1 MDETRKRRACR
12 AGEALAI
19 DPSFLVAEPGA
30 FFFDMGPVSPPNEW
44 DGDVCTVHIRG
55 PLEHHDDGFL
65 DSHDAILARLKEALA
80 GKDGKPTGRVVLRID
95 SPGGVVS
102 GCFESVTAARRMAA
116 AAKVPVDTFV
126 DEMAASAGYA
136 WACVGD
142 CIYAPPSAILGS
154 IGVRCVIASQS
165 EAEKAMGLDVRLIT
179 SGERKGDGDPHAP
192 ITDAAMKA
200 AQGRVDELA
209 AQFFAVVAAS
219 RGIPVEKVAGQ
230 QAGVFLGAA
239 AKKAGL
245 SDGVVSWEGFVKKI
259 SLAQSRTHASVSR
272 ETQSRLD
279 TRKAPRM
286 SLKIAALI
294 ASLTTAFEV
303 EKDPDKKLAIGADL
317 SAAKRVEKLAD
328 ADEEPAA
335 VLSVVAPAAARPAA
349 SAGSPL
355 AAALAALTGEATAD
369 GIIGVLQAN
378 HDKAKAFD
386 ALGPRLAALET
397 ERAVDAR
404 TAQID
409 AKLKGG
415 FIDAGQAEWL
425 RGQPLATVTSYLKTR
440 TTALVNLAGSEFRPP
455 EAGTASGALSPEALK
470 SIDEACLYYSGD
482 KEKLRAA
489 LIAEHTKAV
498 HVDVGSH

>member
-102 GCFESVTAARRMAA
+102 GCFESVAMARRMAA

-219 RGIPVEKVAGQ
+219 RGIPVEKVAAQ

-245 SDGVVSWEGFVKKI
+245 SDGVVNWEGFVKKI

-272 ETQSRLD
+272 ETKSRLD

-303 EKDPDKKLAIGADL
+303 EKDPDKKLAIGEDL

-335 VLSVVAPAAARPAA
+335 APPVAAPVPVARPATQ
-349 SAGSPL
+349 GSPL
-355 AAALAALTGEATAD
+355 AVALAQITGETTQE
-369 GIIGVLQAN
+369 GIIGVLRAN
-378 HDKAKAFD
+378 QDKANAFD
-386 ALGPRLAALET
+386 ALNARVATLEA

-425 RGQPLATVTSYLKTR
+425 RGQPLATVASYLKTR
-440 TTALVNLAGSEFRPP
+440 TVAIITTMGEEKLPPAAG
-455 EAGTASGALSPEALK
+455 ASGSLSDDVLK
-470 SIDEACLYYSGD
+470 SIDEACSSFNGD
-482 KEKLRAA
+482 KDKLRADLVKA
-489 LIAEHTKAV
+489 HTSVASSL
-498 HVDVGSH
+498 GSH